1 MIRIV
6 DWPEGQRL
14 KKLIF
19 SYDTL
24 RKGQL
29 IKVIDGQA
37 ARIVR
42 VGEYIGKKYYRIDN
56 YEEKTDEK

>member
-6 DWPEGQRL
+6 DCPEGQKL
-14 KKLIF
+14 KKFIF

-29 IKVIDGQA
+29 IKVLDGHA

-42 VGEYIGKKYYRIDN
+42 VGEYIGKKHYRIDN
-56 YEEKTDEK
+56 YEEKKDEK